1 MRDPELEACLMSAPA
16 QASIQRGEETG
27 QEQKVSDQRDGSEHY
42 MKLPGHY
49 ENFIFYSVEWEV
61 SGEM

>member
-42 MKLPGHY
+42 MKA
-49 ENFIFYSVEWEV
+49 
-61 SGEM
+61 SGSL